1 LKALVQI
8 LVEALVDEPSL
19 VSIDERV
26 EGEETLLDVS
36 VAPTDRGKVI
46 GKRGRTAEALR
57 TVVDAVA
64 DRQGILCS
72 LEIVD

>member
-8 LVEALVDEPSL
+8 LVEALVDERSL

>member
-1 LKALVQI
+1 LKALVQT

-19 VSIDERV
+19 VSVDERV

-36 VAPTDRGKVI
+36 VAPSDRGKVI